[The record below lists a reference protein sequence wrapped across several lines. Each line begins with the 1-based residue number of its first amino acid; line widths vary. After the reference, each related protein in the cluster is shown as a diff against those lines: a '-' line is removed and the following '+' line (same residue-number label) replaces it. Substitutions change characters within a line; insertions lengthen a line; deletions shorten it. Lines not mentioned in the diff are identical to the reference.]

1 MNNIKTLTILGLFT
15 AIIIVLANT
24 IGFIQVGPLAITIM
38 HIPVIIG
45 AILYGRKF
53 GAVIGLIFG
62 LISMFRAYSQPSPT
76 SFLMMNPLI
85 SVLPRL
91 SFGYLAGLIYSGLN
105 KAYKEKYKTILSIF
119 LLASSLGAFSSI
131 FLVEGA
137 SRYLGVL
144 LTLISLFMLIY
155 LRKSNSKA
163 LVVNQITALGA
174 TGIHSTLVLGMIYII
189 YAQRYVEALGKAVDL
204 IVIGSSINMIFEMI
218 FSAIIIPPLIYA
230 LKKGK

>member
-1 MNNIKTLTILGLFT
+1 MNNVKNTTILGLFT

-45 AILYGRKF
+45 AILYGKKF

-85 SVLPRL
+85 SVLPRV
-91 SFGYLAGLIYSGLN
+91 SFGYLTGLIYNGLN
-105 KAYKEKYKTILSIF
+105 RAYDEKYKIILSVF
-119 LLASSLGAFSSI
+119 LILSLIGATISI
-131 FLVEGA
+131 FILGKS
-137 SRYLGVL
+137 SRYLGIL
-144 LTLISLFMLIY
+144 LAIISLTMLIY
-155 LRKSNSKA
+155 LRKSNSKD

-174 TGIHSTLVLGMIYII
+174 TGIHSILVLGMIYII
-189 YAQRYVEALGKAVDL
+189 YAQRYIETLGKAVDV
-204 IVIGSSINMIFEMI
+204 IVFGSSVNMIFEMI
-218 FSAIIIPPLIYA
+218 FSAIIVPPLIYA

>member
-1 MNNIKTLTILGLFT
+1 MNNVKNTTILGLFT

-45 AILYGRKF
+45 AILYGKKF

-85 SVLPRL
+85 SVLPRV
-91 SFGYLAGLIYSGLN
+91 SFGYLTGLIYNGLN
-105 KAYKEKYKTILSIF
+105 RAYDEKYKIILIVFLILSLI
-119 LLASSLGAFSSI
+119 GATISI
-131 FLVEGA
+131 FILGKS
-137 SRYLGVL
+137 SRYLGIL
-144 LTLISLFMLIY
+144 LAIISLTMLIY
-155 LRKSNSKA
+155 LRKSNSKD

-174 TGIHSTLVLGMIYII
+174 TGIHSILVLGMIYII
-189 YAQRYVEALGKAVDL
+189 YAQRYIETLGKAVDV
-204 IVIGSSINMIFEMI
+204 IVFGSSVNMIFEMI
-218 FSAIIIPPLIYA
+218 FSAIIVPPLIYA

>member
-85 SVLPRL
+85 SVLPRIA
-91 SFGYLAGLIYSGLN
+91 FGYLTGLIYKLLKS
-105 KAYKEKYKTILSIF
+105 AYKEKFKTGLSVFLLICLIGSSISIF
-119 LLASSLGAFSSI
+119 NLDQG
-131 FLVEGA
+131 
-137 SRYLGVL
+137 SRYLGIL
-144 LTLISLFMLIY
+144 LTIISLVMLIY
-155 LRKSNSKA
+155 LRKSDSKT
-163 LVVNQITALGA
+163 LVINQITALGA
-174 TGIHSTLVLGMIYII
+174 TGIHSVLVLGMIYII
-189 YAQRYVEALGKAVDL
+189 YAQRYVEALGKAVYV
-204 IVIGSSINMIFEMI
+204 IVIGSSVNMIFEMI
-218 FSAIIIPPLIYA
+218 FSAIIVPPLIYA

>member
-1 MNNIKTLTILGLFT
+1 MNNVKNTTILGLFT

-45 AILYGRKF
+45 AILYGKKF

-85 SVLPRL
+85 SVLPRV
-91 SFGYLAGLIYSGLN
+91 SFGYLTGLIYNGLN
-105 KAYKEKYKTILSIF
+105 RAYDEKYKIILSVF
-119 LLASSLGAFSSI
+119 LILSLIGATISI
-131 FLVEGA
+131 FILGKS
-137 SRYLGVL
+137 SRYLGIL
-144 LTLISLFMLIY
+144 LAIISLTMLIY
-155 LRKSNSKA
+155 LRKSNSKD
-163 LVVNQITALGA
+163 LVINQITALGA
-174 TGIHSTLVLGMIYII
+174 TGIHSILVLGMIYII
-189 YAQRYVEALGKAVDL
+189 YAQRYIETLGKAVDV
-204 IVIGSSINMIFEMI
+204 IVFGSSVNMIFEMI
-218 FSAIIIPPLIYA
+218 FSAIIVPPLIYA

>member
-1 MNNIKTLTILGLFT
+1 MNNVKNTTILGLFT

-45 AILYGRKF
+45 AILYGKKF

-85 SVLPRL
+85 SVLPRV
-91 SFGYLAGLIYSGLN
+91 SFGYLTGLIYNGLN
-105 KAYKEKYKTILSIF
+105 RAYDEKYKIILSVF
-119 LLASSLGAFSSI
+119 LILSLIGATISI
-131 FLVEGA
+131 FILEKS
-137 SRYLGVL
+137 SRYLGIL
-144 LTLISLFMLIY
+144 LAIISLIMLIY
-155 LRKSNSKA
+155 LRKSNSKD

-174 TGIHSTLVLGMIYII
+174 TGIHSILVLGMIYII
-189 YAQRYVEALGKAVDL
+189 YAQRYIETLGKAVDV
-204 IVIGSSINMIFEMI
+204 IVFGSSVNMIFEMI
-218 FSAIIIPPLIYA
+218 FSAIIVPPLIYA

>member
-1 MNNIKTLTILGLFT
+1 MNNIKNTTILGLFT

-45 AILYGRKF
+45 AILYGEKF

-62 LISMFRAYSQPSPT
+62 LISMFRAYTQPSPT

-85 SVLPRL
+85 SVLPRV
-91 SFGYLAGLIYSGLN
+91 SFGYLTGLIYNGLKN
-105 KAYKEKYKTILSIF
+105 AYEEKYKTILSIF
-119 LLASSLGAFSSI
+119 LSISLIGATISI
-131 FLVEGA
+131 FILEEG
-137 SRYLGVL
+137 SRYLGIL
-144 LTLISLFMLIY
+144 LAIISLIMLIY
-155 LRKSNSKA
+155 LRKSNSKE

-174 TGIHSTLVLGMIYII
+174 TGIHSILVLGMIYII
-189 YAQRYVEALGKAVDL
+189 YAQRYIETLGKAVDV
-204 IVIGSSINMIFEMI
+204 IVLGSSVNMIFEMI
-218 FSAIIIPPLIYA
+218 FSAIIVPPLIYA